1 MSKEG
6 EKIEE
11 EQPAPIRETEEGDL
25 ADDVPTQ

>member
-11 EQPAPIRETEEGDL
+11 QQPPPIRETEEGDL
-25 ADDVPTQ
+25 ANDVLTQ